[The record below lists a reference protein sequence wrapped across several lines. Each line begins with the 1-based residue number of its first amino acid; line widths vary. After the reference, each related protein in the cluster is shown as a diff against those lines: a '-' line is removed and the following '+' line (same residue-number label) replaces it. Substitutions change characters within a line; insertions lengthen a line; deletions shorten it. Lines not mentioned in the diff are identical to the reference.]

1 MNIIV
6 KKFGGSSV
14 GSIDK
19 IKKIAENIALEKD
32 KQTADTQF
40 VVVVSAMEKTT
51 DKLFDLAHQISAHPN
66 QRELDMLVT
75 AGERITIALLSLALQ
90 EKGIQS
96 ISFTGSQSGIIT
108 DNSHGNAKILTVNA
122 FRIPQELSK
131 NKLVI
136 VAGFQGV
143 SLEKEITTLGRG
155 GSDTT
160 AVSLA
165 CYLNAQKCEIFTD
178 VKGVYSADPRI
189 VKDAIIIKNLSYEE
203 MLFLA
208 LTGSKVLHSRAAE
221 FAQKYNIPL
230 EIKSSFENCEGTMI
244 TQHMEESYVKAIS
257 HKDCLKKITITEN
270 KKLNLPYFKT
280 EIFEMEYYDN
290 KSLFFIDSK
299 YEQQFVD
306 EILDCELQ
314 PVTDTELYAIISL
327 LGYRIC
333 KDIQFFNNLK
343 KLLDDTCKENFII
356 KNQGIGVSIVLN
368 SKDFNQ
374 IIQVLHKK
382 YLISECV

>member
-108 DNSHGNAKILTVNA
+108 YNSHGNAKILTVNA

-314 PVTDTELYAIISL
+314 PVTDTELYAIVSL